1 MLING
6 DGGCGRYVYVNLA
19 DRSHYTGTVATADGE
34 VCASAEKYDPYLTI
48 RRHMQHSDDD
58 FSNVMWLHKVCMLMA
73 AQ

>member
-1 MLING
+1 M
-6 DGGCGRYVYVNLA
+6 
-19 DRSHYTGTVATADGE
+19 ATADGE

-58 FSNVMWLHKVCMLMA
+58 FSNVMWLHKVRMLIA